1 MSVDQLEA
9 GARLLEESDL
19 LVDGVEVDAP
29 SRITDLR
36 HHLLGRGRLL
46 ILGGVAAG
54 LLILLLVLRSGLLR
68 LLHGNDLDRQ
78 RDPHPRLQIRTAPKD
93 MLFHLG
99 RRLLLVAPRA
109 MPEHLVSRATHLVQ
123 NIAYLFTL
131 SHLPWHWFNSVRQV
145 RIGLGLQLINV
156 VNGVLL

>member
-36 HHLLGRGRLL
+36 HHLLGLGRVL

-54 LLILLLVLRSGLLR
+54 LLILLLVLRSGLLW
-68 LLHGNDLDRQ
+68 LLHGNDLDR
-78 RDPHPRLQIRTAPKD
+78 
-93 MLFHLG
+93 
-99 RRLLLVAPRA
+99 
-109 MPEHLVSRATHLVQ
+109 
-123 NIAYLFTL
+123 
-131 SHLPWHWFNSVRQV
+131 
-145 RIGLGLQLINV
+145 
-156 VNGVLL
+156 